1 MFSNSGNRTVADHNS
16 KTDGYYRGN
25 TLSRTQNDVVTMPAS
40 NAPES
45 ATPGQS
51 GARLDRYNL
60 QADRYESR
68 DDIQNWLGRLMDLN
82 LVLLILFVGVPVLV
96 YCIVETG

>member
-1 MFSNSGNRTVADHNS
+1 MFSNSGNRTVADHHS
-16 KTDGYYRGN
+16 KTDGYYRGS
-25 TLSRTQNDVVTMPAS
+25 TLSRTHSDVVTIPAS
-40 NAPES
+40 NAPDT
-45 ATPGQS
+45 AIPGRS
-51 GARLDRYNL
+51 RAPLGRHNL
-60 QADRYESR
+60 HADRYGSR

>member
-1 MFSNSGNRTVADHNS
+1 MADHNS
-16 KTDGYYRGN
+16 KTDGYYRGS

-45 ATPGQS
+45 ATPGQR

>member
-1 MFSNSGNRTVADHNS
+1 
-16 KTDGYYRGN
+16 
-25 TLSRTQNDVVTMPAS
+25 MPAS

-45 ATPGQS
+45 ATPGQR